1 MESVLP
7 ASTKFTPLQQEM
19 LRLYS
24 LQLPDEDLRN
34 IKDLI
39 GTYLL
44 NKIQTIVD
52 AFVEDNNL
60 TDADFEKWL
69 NEKSWSG
76 Y

>member
-1 MESVLP
+1 MESVFP
-7 ASTKFTPLQQEM
+7 ASTKFTPLQQEL

-24 LQLPDEDLRN
+24 LQLPEEVLQD

-44 NKIQTIVD
+44 NKMQSKVD
-52 AFVEDNNL
+52 AFVENHNL

-69 NEKSWSG
+69 NEKS
-76 Y
+76 